1 MAQRRMTK
9 SPARPAAGASLDDVK
24 RRLRRVIET
33 EAGIP
38 AAEIHDE
45 STVDG
50 DLAMDSMSFLAV
62 QVAVEDTFGINCSP
76 EEILAANRF
85 ATIATLVQE
94 RTTRGALRLVS
105 SPRAGRGPEGKRVGR
120 SGEQRVK
127 LSARG
132 RR

>member
-45 STVDG
+45 STVAG

-76 EEILAANRF
+76 EEILAASRF

-94 RTTRGALRLVS
+94 RTTGRGKLRLVS
-105 SPRAGRGPEGKRVGR
+105 SPRAGRASEGKLAR
-120 SGEQRVK
+120 SGQQRTKV
-127 LSARG
+127 SVRG